1 MTLSANLQDADQRTY
16 YSYEELA
23 VDTSSMTTS
32 AMSLGANKT
41 WLNQNSS
48 SHVVIPCLAGDVF
61 NIKVSYSAGNGGFRG
76 WLTSAYV
83 PPTSNYSPTPYVSGQ
98 NRVWQYTS
106 AGEQT
111 ITAPEG
117 AAYLC
122 LCTRDGSGQNCTW
135 VGKRVRATTLKDE
148 VINTIEPAVQTNTQ
162 DIAALKVKPSF
173 VPSSYPPIKETHE
186 RLMNV
191 SGTQGGALYQDTF
204 VFFYGVD
211 GNRIRLYDLNA
222 KQLIQTIMLPEFS
235 NTRTHGNTLSFGS
248 AFYDA
253 NDDFPLLYICSGYTD
268 TTSVSTSE
276 VYVIRIAGESGSYT
290 VSLVQTITL
299 DFGIT
304 NGWTEFVVDP
314 ILNRAW
320 IKGSGIAS
328 YICVALP
335 STSSSTATIGTS
347 TRIIDKFDVPAFLL
361 GTTSSSS
368 GQGWYFYHNR
378 IYYVS
383 GIPQSSGQGEYST
396 YICVVNTL
404 THVIEAVL
412 PLVNFGLTNGTSYN
426 YEPECCFIWNDDLYV
441 VFPGFIEKVV
451 TLNTSSSGGFNF
463 INVKFNGKK
472 CAIVGD
478 SISSYTGT
486 SPSGYANYYPSG
498 NVNDLS
504 LMWWSIVCNTLGMTP
519 INCSWSG
526 SRVTGA
532 PKGSSASP
540 ACSDM
545 RISDMGR
552 SGAPD
557 IIIFFIGC
565 NDWGNE
571 VGIGSWNVDSA
582 IIDDSSY
589 TPSQSVSTFREA
601 YSLMLNKTQKTYPNA
616 KVYCCTILDDAK
628 RDHAAGYPST
638 NDNGV
643 STYTWNQ
650 AIKQIADAVGVSV
663 IDMHSCGLNYANIA
677 NYVVDEGLHPNKE
690 GHALMA
696 EKVISQLISE

>member
-1 MTLSANLQDADQRTY
+1 MFTFAEKLKQMSNIEHKDVGVSSLKGTPSKKIYIKTSTEAVYNPEGVTQEYINNHVDGSKIVDGTVTTGKIADNAVTMGKLDNDVQTKIQQGTQRAWTPKGNYSMLATYDANDLVYYPTTNSSYISLYADNKGHVPETSESMSAWWMKVLDGSYVNVMVDELEQAIAQAIEDAQEDIDNAIAGANTAAQAANTAAANADAKIDWVKEQVDSLTAYEVAPELDETSIIPVQNKVVTEAINDVDQRTY
-16 YSYEELA
+16 YSYEELV
-23 VDTSSMTTS
+23 VDTSSMKTS
-32 AMSLGANKT
+32 AMSLGSNKT

-61 NIKVSYSAGNGGFRG
+61 NIKVSYSAGDGGFRG

-83 PPTSNYSPTPYVSGQ
+83 PPTRNYSPTPYVSGQ
-98 NRVWQYTS
+98 DRVWHFTS

-111 ITAPEG
+111 ITAPKG

-122 LCTRDGSGQNCTW
+122 LCTRDGSGKNCTW

-173 VPSSYPPIKETHE
+173 VPSSYLPIKETHE
-186 RLMNV
+186 RLMGV
-191 SGTQGGALYQDTF
+191 SGTQGGALYQDIF
-204 VFFYGVD
+204 VFFYGVN
-211 GNRIRLYDLNA
+211 GNRIRIYDLNA

-347 TRIIDKFDVPAFLL
+347 TTIIDKFNVPAFLL

-383 GIPQSSGQGEYST
+383 GVPQSSGQGEYST

-404 THVIEAVL
+404 THVIETVL
-412 PLVNFGLTNGTSYN
+412 PLVNFGLTSGTSYN
-426 YEPECCFIWNDDLYV
+426 YEPECCFIWNDEFYV
-441 VFPGFIEKVV
+441 VFPSFIEK
-451 TLNTSSSGGFNF
+451 L
-463 INVKFNGKK
+463 
-472 CAIVGD
+472 
-478 SISSYTGT
+478 
-486 SPSGYANYYPSG
+486 
-498 NVNDLS
+498 
-504 LMWWSIVCNTLGMTP
+504 
-519 INCSWSG
+519 
-526 SRVTGA
+526 
-532 PKGSSASP
+532 
-540 ACSDM
+540 
-545 RISDMGR
+545 
-552 SGAPD
+552 
-557 IIIFFIGC
+557 IF
-565 NDWGNE
+565 
-571 VGIGSWNVDSA
+571 
-582 IIDDSSY
+582 
-589 TPSQSVSTFREA
+589 
-601 YSLMLNKTQKTYPNA
+601 
-616 KVYCCTILDDAK
+616 
-628 RDHAAGYPST
+628 
-638 NDNGV
+638 
-643 STYTWNQ
+643 
-650 AIKQIADAVGVSV
+650 
-663 IDMHSCGLNYANIA
+663 
-677 NYVVDEGLHPNKE
+677 
-690 GHALMA
+690 
-696 EKVISQLISE
+696 